1 MINVDITRV
10 TDHPDG
16 TCTIEFETD
25 EKTLILLAKIGM
37 QSLIEVAAGKA
48 LNEYDGGDNC
58 EADLAGND
66 DGISRCQSE
75 KNNEHEEGSS
85 G

>member
-25 EKTLILLAKIGM
+25 EHTLILLAKIGM
-37 QSLIEVAAGKA
+37 QSLIEAAAGKV
-48 LNEYDGGDNC
+48 LDGYPDAEGDGN
-58 EADLAGND
+58 ADTRAGSD
-66 DGISRCQSE
+66 SDLFGEIP
-75 KNNEHEEGSS
+75 GL
-85 G
+85 

>member
-25 EKTLILLAKIGM
+25 ENTLMLLAKIGM
-37 QSLIEVAAGKA
+37 QHLIEAAAGKA
-48 LNEYDGGDNC
+48 LDGYPDAEGDGN
-58 EADLAGND
+58 ADARD
-66 DGISRCQSE
+66 DRDSDLFGEIP
-75 KNNEHEEGSS
+75 GL
-85 G
+85 

>member
-25 EKTLILLAKIGM
+25 EHTLMFLAKIGM
-37 QSLIEVAAGKA
+37 QSLIEAAAGKV
-48 LNEYDGGDNC
+48 LDGYPDAEGDGN
-58 EADLAGND
+58 ADTRAGSD
-66 DGISRCQSE
+66 SDLFGEIP
-75 KNNEHEEGSS
+75 GL
-85 G
+85 

>member
-25 EKTLILLAKIGM
+25 EHTLMLLAKIGM
-37 QSLIEVAAGKA
+37 QHLIEVATGKV
-48 LNEYDGGDNC
+48 LDGYPDAEGDDN
-58 EADLAGND
+58 ADARD
-66 DGISRCQSE
+66 DRDSDLFGEIP
-75 KNNEHEEGSS
+75 GL
-85 G
+85 

>member
-25 EKTLILLAKIGM
+25 EHTLMLLAKIGM
-37 QSLIEVAAGKA
+37 QSLIEAAAGKV
-48 LNEYDGGDNC
+48 LDGYPD
-58 EADLAGND
+58 A
-66 DGISRCQSE
+66 
-75 KNNEHEEGSS
+75 EGSED
-85 G
+85 GRAGEGRDQDLFGEIPGL

>member
-25 EKTLILLAKIGM
+25 EHTLMLLAKIGM
-37 QSLIEVAAGKA
+37 RHLIEVAAGKV
-48 LNEYDGGDNC
+48 LDGYPDAEGDGNA
-58 EADLAGND
+58 EAGDRRDSDLFGEIP
-66 DGISRCQSE
+66 GL
-75 KNNEHEEGSS
+75 
-85 G
+85 

>member
-25 EKTLILLAKIGM
+25 EHTLMFLAKIGM
-37 QSLIEVAAGKA
+37 QHLIEVAAGKA
-48 LNEYDGGDNC
+48 LDGYPDAEGTNNGRAGEDGDQ
-58 EADLAGND
+58 DLSKE
-66 DGISRCQSE
+66 IPSL
-75 KNNEHEEGSS
+75 
-85 G
+85 